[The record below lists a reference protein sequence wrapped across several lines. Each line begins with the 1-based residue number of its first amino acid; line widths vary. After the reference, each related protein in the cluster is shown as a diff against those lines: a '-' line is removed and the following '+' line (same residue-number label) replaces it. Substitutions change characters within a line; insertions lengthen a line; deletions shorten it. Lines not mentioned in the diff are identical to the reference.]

1 MIALSLTIF
10 VSLGLAVFFVGLF
23 LIQVREGGGRPT
35 DALLPLE
42 NAESESQPLHTRS
55 SQR

>member
-1 MIALSLTIF
+1 MMALSLTIF

-23 LIQVREGGGRPT
+23 LILVREGSGRPS

-42 NAESESQPLHTRS
+42 NAESEPQSLHTRS